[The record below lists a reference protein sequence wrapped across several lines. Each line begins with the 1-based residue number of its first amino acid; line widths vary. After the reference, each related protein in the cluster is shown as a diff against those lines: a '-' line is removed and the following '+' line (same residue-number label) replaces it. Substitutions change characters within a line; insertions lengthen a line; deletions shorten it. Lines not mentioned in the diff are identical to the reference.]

1 MDNDY
6 TIKVIF
12 ISVSLFVTMF
22 VLTLVMNYYTI
33 AKDTAKLANLK
44 VDIAESYDAIV
55 KSQDASEV
63 IISGAETQ
71 SLIRKYAMNK
81 YVTMNIISVADNT
94 EHEDVEDNIN
104 RAWYDSSKKIIDERY
119 LSKINPSWR
128 VKVKKIESGKYI
140 TLNLLLDYDLN
151 E

>member
-12 ISVSLFVTMF
+12 ISVSLVVTMF
-22 VLTLVMNYYTI
+22 VLTLLMNYYTI